1 VRVLADCLRTNLLI
15 CFTTAFAGGI
25 FLHESGAI
33 ANTIPVLPVVFL
45 LILALA
51 TACWWK
57 KSNPAAMVALLG
69 CALVLGCLRT
79 QQQWI
84 WLEHRNAGLPEATT
98 AGTEVLLSGHLAELV
113 RSDGVTSRAT
123 IDVDHIGRADGACLA
138 AAHGQIL
145 LSVKG
150 AWPTALQPGDALVA
164 RTQLRIPLAPNTP
177 GTFDYQDYLARRGIA
192 IVGTVDSPLFLQPLT
207 NSVVQPHRPL
217 HYRIERTRHAIG
229 SRLDASLDPLPA
241 ALYRALLIG
250 DRSAIPE
257 PVLESFRGAG
267 VMHILAISGLHVGLL
282 GFFLYSVIYW
292 LLRRSTGLMLRFE
305 VKKAAMVL
313 CIPLLFLYTLL
324 AGSQP
329 PVVRSFIMA
338 VFVIAA
344 LASERIKSP
353 FTAVAGA
360 ALTIL
365 LIDPFALISPSFQ
378 LSFAA
383 VGSIILIT
391 PRFLQIPPQ
400 ARSPQARQP
409 LPWRRWLFGLI
420 VVSVAASL
428 GTAPLLLYHFNR
440 VSTVTVAAN
449 LAVEP
454 LICLW
459 AMVFGFLALPILPL
473 LPELAAILLEIGAWA
488 LSATVAASSFF
499 SSLPLSTIWLPSPP
513 IGAVLL
519 YLAALAMVAAPGP
532 KPAQRWAATCVIGL
546 CLAVMVEPLSG
557 LSASFR
563 KQDLVSVIDVG
574 HGSAVLAELRGG
586 RNILFDG
593 GCRSSPGFDCG
604 ASIVA
609 PYLWR
614 RGVARLDDIVISHA
628 DADHYNGIPA
638 LLLRFGAD
646 RLWLPYL
653 DESKSGFAR
662 LCRMAEEMGVELR
675 FPNGGPF
682 LQEAGYRLSA
692 LGAADGPPEKR
703 RWHTAPEAT
712 EDDNSLVV
720 LLETSGFSMILPGDI
735 GTSRERHLVQT
746 TRFLGANILLAAH
759 HGSSTSNSP
768 EFLTRVNPDHL
779 IVSTGDR
786 QGALFPS
793 AALREFVDR
802 HQIRL
807 LTTEAHGTIRIVG
820 TSTGYRID
828 SYRAGSWSPKSPF
841 TAKRPSDLGE
851 IGRWL
856 SQELEKF

>member
-1 VRVLADCLRTNLLI
+1 MRVRADRLRTNLLI
-15 CFTTAFAGGI
+15 YFTTAFAGGI
-25 FLHESGAI
+25 ILHESGGI
-33 ANTIPVLPVVFL
+33 ANTIPVLPPVFL
-45 LILALA
+45 LGLALA
-51 TACWWK
+51 IVCWWRK
-57 KSNPAAMVALLG
+57 WAPAAMVALLG

-79 QQQWI
+79 EQQWI
-84 WLEHRNAGLPEATT
+84 WLEHKNSGLPEAP
-98 AGTEVLLSGHLAELV
+98 AAAAEVVLSGYLAELV
-113 RSDGVTSRAT
+113 SSDGVTSRA
-123 IDVDHIGRADGACLA
+123 IVDVDHISRADSSGLA

-145 LSVKG
+145 LNVKG
-150 AWPTALQPGDALVA
+150 AWPAALQPGDALVA
-164 RTQLRIPLAPNTP
+164 RAHIRSPLAPNTP
-177 GTFDYQDYLARRGIA
+177 GTFDYQEYLARRGIT
-192 IVGTVDSPLFLQPLT
+192 IVGTVDSPLFLQPLA

-217 HYRIERTRHAIG
+217 HYRIERMRSAIG
-229 SRLDASLDPLPA
+229 NSLDASLDPLPA

-257 PVLESFRGAG
+257 TVLESFRGAG
-267 VMHILAISGLHVGLL
+267 IMHILAISGLHVGLL
-282 GFFLYSVIYW
+282 GFFLYTVTYW

-305 VKKAAMVL
+305 VRKAAMVL
-313 CIPLLFLYTLL
+313 CIPVLFLYTLL

-329 PVVRSFIMA
+329 PVVRSFVMA

-344 LASERIKSP
+344 LASERVKSP

-383 VGSIILIT
+383 VVSIILIT

-400 ARSPQARQP
+400 TQSPQTKQP

-440 VSTVTVAAN
+440 LSTVTVAAN
-449 LAVEP
+449 LVAEP

-459 AMVFGFLALPILPL
+459 AMVFGFLAVPILPL
-473 LPELAAILLEIGAWA
+473 FPEPAAILLHIGAWA

-499 SSLPLSTIWLPSPP
+499 SNRALSTIWLPSPP
-513 IGAVLL
+513 IGVVLL
-519 YLAALAMVAAPGP
+519 YLAALAMVAAPGIRP
-532 KPAQRWAATCVIGL
+532 VRRWAAACVIGC
-546 CLAVMVEPLSG
+546 CLVVMVEPLTG

-586 RNILFDG
+586 KNILFDG

-604 ASIVA
+604 ASIIA

-614 RGVARLDDIVISHA
+614 RGVARLDDVVVSHA

-638 LLLRFGAD
+638 LLHRFGAD

-653 DESKSGFAR
+653 DESKIGFAR

-692 LGAADGPPEKR
+692 LGAAHGPPEKR

-735 GTSRERHLVQT
+735 GTSRERHLVKSS
-746 TRFLGANILLAAH
+746 RLLGANILLAAH

-786 QGALFPS
+786 RGALFPS
-793 AALREFVDR
+793 TALRELVDK

-807 LTTEAHGTIRIVG
+807 LTTEEHGTIRIVG